1 MAKVMAQQPDPKKVL
16 VDMQA
21 MIESDL
27 MKARHYLKQGVK
39 VAIVADDKAKSEEL
53 AAYYVELDDLLERY
67 SKSFRKLVD

>member
-1 MAKVMAQQPDPKKVL
+1 MAQKPDPKKL
-16 VDMQA
+16 LIDMQQ

-39 VAIVADDKAKSEEL
+39 VAIVAEDQQKSNEL
-53 AAYYVELDDLLERY
+53 ATFYVELDDLVDRF

>member
-1 MAKVMAQQPDPKKVL
+1 MPKPDPKKLL

-27 MKARHYLKQGVK
+27 MKARHYLRQSVK
-39 VAIVADDKAKSEEL
+39 IAIVAEDKPKADEL
-53 AAYYVELDDLLERY
+53 AAYFVELDDLLERY

>member
-1 MAKVMAQQPDPKKVL
+1 MAQKPDPKKL
-16 VDMQA
+16 LIDMQH

-39 VAIVADDKAKSEEL
+39 VAIVAEDQQKSNEL
-53 AAYYVELDDLLERY
+53 ATFYVELDDLVDRF

>member
-1 MAKVMAQQPDPKKVL
+1 MAQKPDPKKLL
-16 VDMQA
+16 VDMQH

-39 VAIVADDKAKSEEL
+39 VAIVADDLPKSNEL
-53 AAYYVELDDLLERY
+53 ATFYVELDDLVERF

>member
-1 MAKVMAQQPDPKKVL
+1 MAQKPDPKKL
-16 VDMQA
+16 LIDMQH

-53 AAYYVELDDLLERY
+53 AAFYVELDDLVDRFGG
-67 SKSFRKLVD
+67 SFRKLVD